1 MGKIGLVL
9 SGGVAKGAYEVG
21 VIQAMAERGIEPA
34 AIVGISAGA
43 LNGAL
48 MASLIVSEN
57 FTPAAVIK
65 KLRETWVER
74 VSLSHFYHCF
84 DGDEAHQ
91 DLDRKSLN
99 NLFLRFGIDPFNKV
113 YLPTRFDPKALAT
126 LENILR
132 GNFVSMFS
140 HAYFRRLAHDFEFPH
155 DVKKAVKFSAV
166 ICNLM
171 GQTTLSEDE
180 SIETAWAHF
189 EDFGWYPNMPRT
201 ENFIQY
207 SRLLDTIFASSS
219 FPLAFSPMRLTMPG
233 ASKPGLFVDGGFADN
248 APIGKV
254 IHMDSEIDTVIVV
267 MATTMVPPP
276 EQEPDNILLVFS
288 RMAEMLAGKF
298 LINNY
303 HRVQKVNRQLAALGE
318 VLEKEPG
325 GEYKGSAFN
334 EKLCIAAGFEGLAD
348 FRRRRIVRIV
358 PIIPSTPLKGTLFAG
373 FQDPKLLEQYID
385 LGLANAREVLDKR
398 LVAGAGG

>member
-1 MGKIGLVL
+1 LGKIGLVL

-21 VIQAMAERGIEPA
+21 VIQALAERKIEPS

-48 MASLIVSEN
+48 LSSLIVSQT
-57 FTPAAVIK
+57 FTPETVIK
-65 KLRETWVER
+65 RLRETWVER

-84 DGDEAHQ
+84 DGDEEHQ

-155 DVKKAVKFSAV
+155 EIKKAVKFSAV

-171 GQTTLSEDE
+171 GQTTLAEDE

-189 EDFGWYPNMPRT
+189 EDFGWYPKMPRS
-201 ENFIQY
+201 ENFIQF

-254 IHMDSEIDTVIVV
+254 IHMDPEVDTVIVV

-276 EQEPDNILLVFS
+276 EKEPDNILLVFS

-303 HRVQKVNRQLAALGE
+303 LRVQKVNRQLAALGE
-318 VLEKEPG
+318 VLEKDADG
-325 GEYKGSAFN
+325 SYKENSFN
-334 EKLCIAAGFEGLAD
+334 QQLCVAAGFEGLAD
-348 FRRRRIVRIV
+348 FKRRRIVKII
-358 PIIPSTPLKGTLFAG
+358 PIHPSTPLKGSLFDG

-385 LGLANAREVLDKR
+385 LGLSDARDVLDKR
-398 LVAGAGG
+398 LALSAGG